1 MAGGDEHRPIIIVRR
16 KKVVHGHHGGAW
28 KIAFADFMTALM
40 ALFLVLWVLSSSSP
54 EQKQAVAEYFRTPLV
69 VAMSGG
75 DRSTASTSA
84 IPGGG
89 PDPSFSEGER
99 DRIDPREQ
107 QLLAEERERMS
118 DLEERIEAVISNDPL
133 LRELREQIL
142 IEATQE
148 GLRIQLVDTEQR
160 PMFELGSERVAPYMR
175 NLLRTLAPMLN
186 ELPNRIQISGHT
198 DSVPY
203 AGGEAGYSNWEL
215 SADRAGASRRE
226 LIAGGLAPEKLL
238 RVSGM
243 ADRIIF
249 EGAEPT
255 DARNRRITVVVLNN
269 RTAEAILNPVDTD
282 LKQLGAPASAIPSA
296 NEASVP
302 AAPMTTPPA
311 NSAPGIS
318 IPAVPGN
325 AR

>member
-69 VAMSGG
+69 VAMAGG
-75 DRSTASTSA
+75 DRNTASTSV

-89 PDPSFSEGER
+89 PDASFSEGER

-133 LRELREQIL
+133 LSDLREQIL

-160 PMFELGSERVAPYMR
+160 PMFERGSERVAPYMR
-175 NLLRTLAPMLN
+175 SLLRTLAPMLN
-186 ELPNRIQISGHT
+186 ELPNSIQISGHT

-203 AGGEAGYSNWEL
+203 AGGESGYSNWEL

-226 LIAGGLAPEKLL
+226 LIAGGLDPNKLL

-243 ADRIIF
+243 ADRLVL
-249 EGAEPT
+249 EGAEPS

-269 RTAEAILNPVDTD
+269 RVAEAILNPRETD
-282 LKQLGAPASAIPSA
+282 LKQSAAPASAIPSA
-296 NEASVP
+296 NEASAP
-302 AAPMTTPPA
+302 AAPSVIAPV